1 MKRLSQQE
9 VIERFREIHSDKYDY
24 SQVEY
29 IGNREKVLI
38 KCPEHGEFWQS
49 PKLHLLGSGCPDC
62 GKLSVSDKNSKSQS
76 QIIQE
81 FIKVH
86 GDKYD
91 YSKVE
96 YVGAHDKVCIICSKH
111 GEFWQAPNE
120 HKKGK
125 GCERCSY
132 ELRGQAKSTPFKD
145 FLSKAKQIHGDRY
158 DYSKASYING
168 KVKIAIVCPEHG
180 EFLQYPSMHNIG
192 HGCPRCA
199 NNILLTKGQA
209 IDRFR
214 GVHGTTYDYSKV
226 DYQGKDK
233 KITIICNTHGEFEQ
247 TAGNHLSGQGCPMC
261 FKSSSK
267 AEKEV
272 YSFIKSLSK
281 DSIRNDRKIL
291 KGKEIDVYVP
301 SKKLGIEYH
310 GLYWHQEDKVGKD
323 YHLDKLNKA
332 TEEGIGLIQIFED
345 EWLNKKDIVKSILRA
360 RLDKS
365 RRNIYG
371 RQTIVKEVPQSE
383 AKAFLDANHLQGKLN
398 SKINFGLYYKG
409 ELVSLMTFGDYRINM
424 GRKTVEDEYEMLRFC
439 NKLNT
444 SIVGGASKLFKHFID
459 TYNPLKV
466 ISYSD
471 KRYFDGNLYESLGF
485 NKKNDTLPNYYYVVD
500 GKRENRF
507 KYRKSELIKM
517 GFDSKLTE
525 RAITNSLGLYRIYD
539 CGNYNFEWL
548 KH

>member
-9 VIERFREIHSDKYDY
+9 VVERFREVHSNKYDY

-62 GKLSVSDKNSKSQS
+62 GKLSIADKNSKSQS

-81 FIKVH
+81 FIKIH

-192 HGCPRCA
+192 
-199 NNILLTKGQA
+199 
-209 IDRFR
+209 
-214 GVHGTTYDYSKV
+214 
-226 DYQGKDK
+226 
-233 KITIICNTHGEFEQ
+233 
-247 TAGNHLSGQGCPMC
+247 QGCPMC

-332 TEEGIGLIQIFED
+332 TEAGIELIQIFED

-409 ELVSLMTFGDYRINM
+409 DLVSLMTFGDYRINM

-471 KRYFDGNLYESLGF
+471 KRYFDGNLYEALGF
-485 NKKNDTLPNYYYVVD
+485 NKKKDTLPNYYYVVD

-507 KYRKSELIKM
+507 KYRKSELIRM

-539 CGNYNFEWL
+539 CGNYYFEWI